1 MRDHMTLK
9 EVSTLLNLSIYQT
22 RLFLKEASIQKI
34 GINNSKEV
42 IYDTNI
48 INNLRDILEKR
59 YKDNCSNKYTPKE
72 LISLGCTGHDRA
84 MLKSEPTTL
93 FDRYKNFTGVT
104 YFYDK
109 SEVNAYLASKNN
121 SCELLALSQI
131 MELVGFKTPEQLER
145 ALNDCKIRKE
155 KKGYSSFKYYKDS
168 DIKSFIDL
176 VEKRYSFNKANRLST
191 QQVRE
196 LGFSKLDRLRLQTY
210 KAEPLDRIKEYAG
223 VLAFYDKDEVEEKLQ
238 HKDFLTRTICEK
250 EARKYLGFTNS
261 KKFKKVIKEYG
272 IPLTSNGKYEIIY
285 YDKSSIS
292 SLKNIIDENY
302 EHNLETKITGDQIR
316 DLGYSRNLIRKLTSI
331 RTRPVDNVYKFANA
345 FIFYDKKQFL
355 SLTKTKNDLT
365 EYYTPVKLTE
375 YYTSVELT
383 ELLDIPNNINRYM
396 AQFNIS
402 PIKIP
407 PSRQNYWPKGEI
419 DDFVK
424 RRTDLYNYYDS
435 NYYLISDVEHLL
447 GYDISKFYRI
457 CSDLNIPL
465 ISEELPIEVK
475 FKKFYN
481 FHLVFPKDK
490 INTII
495 ARIHGQHRQITEDNR
510 TVALEPVNVIQH
522 DLNITPE
529 SWDSFQMSEYLGD
542 GKDVPITGEVKK
554 KFLPTKTNHSTTVSG
569 PINVIQHDPNTV
581 SRIKNSLQVLGHLE
595 DEKITQIIE
604 EITNY
609 PMPSVNG
616 KIKNIISEKD
626 LIAKLDY
633 SKKQFDENKENF
645 QIHKFEH
652 GNINYYLLEDC
663 SNLLKKLYEEQ
674 NNLLGLNYTFAK
686 AIVKVPCTVLN
697 KNREKLQIPSHLR
710 FGRLKKLRTVYP
722 KKGIDGYL
730 KSLKASNLIEQYKN
744 ELEYTTL
751 PDKIFLK
758 TVKEL
763 DIHFSNLVKDTEKAW
778 HNFVSKKLL
787 SSNGNIKTI
796 KKLFVRFIKI
806 TELLQSTLISK
817 EIMDMTSNEI
827 NFVFLN
833 NKVPGT
839 YKEVLYGF
847 FNHLLLSFPNCKYL
861 VSKLNNPHAEKKERL
876 VNSQNNKQIYSTK
889 EFLTLLDYVKDIKLH
904 KDNAIS
910 EYKVKSIDGMKGN
923 YESIWF
929 YVMLHLNNGWRS
941 NDFIEKIP
949 RIPLSIP
956 VQDYKSFENHN
967 LTELEATKII
977 WELTSNL
984 MNVYHNK
991 NGKKAYFFISE
1002 DMVLPVANAIVLCE
1016 LNAQM
1021 ADSKRNNLIDLG
1033 NSNELTVSMHDKFF
1047 KTFPI
1052 NNFKFKSLKA
1062 NSTFITFV
1070 NSILKQKTNRNP
1082 LEITKFIRNHDSLD
1096 TTNRYVHVNE
1106 EHLNKISKQLFD
1118 KGYFGYTY
1126 DYLKQIVIGESQNSS
1141 IENNEK
1147 NLLATVFGDIYK
1159 VENFSIMLNAI
1170 EEQRKPLYE
1179 FVQNLS
1185 GEQQKELLDLINMNQ
1200 LPAKDSFWQCI
1211 LGDCLFLDRKCNSC
1225 PFAIPHF
1232 YVLTKTVYNL
1242 NDLIPK
1248 LEQIKNISYKGE
1260 KVRLANLLYKNLS
1273 LISAAK
1279 KQFGESVL
1287 SSFLGKDYSDFLNN
1301 IRSLESINEN
1311 LTIGGT

>member
-1 MRDHMTLK
+1 MTLR
-9 EVSTLLNLSIYQT
+9 EVSTLLHLSINQT
-22 RLFLKEASIQKI
+22 RLFLKDASIQKV
-34 GINNSKEV
+34 GINNAKEA
-42 IYDTNI
+42 IFDTNI

-59 YKDNCSNKYTPKE
+59 YQDNYSNKYTPKE
-72 LISLGCTGHDRA
+72 IIMLGCTSYDRVI
-84 MLKSEPTTL
+84 LKSEPTTL
-93 FDRYKNFTGVT
+93 FDRYKNFAGVSF
-104 YFYDK
+104 FYDK
-109 SEVNAYLASKNN
+109 LEVNAFLASKKN

-131 MELVGFKTPEQLER
+131 MELVGFKTPKQLER
-145 ALNDCKIRKE
+145 ALNDCKIKE
-155 KKGYSSFKYYKDS
+155 VKKGHSSFKYYKDS
-168 DIKSFIDL
+168 DIRFFIDL
-176 VEKRYSFNKANRLST
+176 VKKRYSFNKANRLST
-191 QQVRE
+191 KEVRD

-210 KAEPLDRIKEYAG
+210 KAEPLDRINEYAG
-223 VLAFYDKDEVEEKLQ
+223 VLAFYNKDEVGEKLQ
-238 HKDFLTRTICEK
+238 LKDFLTHTICEK
-250 EARKYLGFTNS
+250 EAREYLGFTNF

-272 IPLTSNGKYEIIY
+272 IPSTSNGKYEIIY
-285 YDKSSIS
+285 YNKSSIN

-316 DLGYSRNLIRKLTSI
+316 DLGYSRNLIRRLTSI

-365 EYYTPVKLTE
+365 K
-375 YYTSVELT
+375 YYTSVELM

-396 AQFNIS
+396 EKFNIS

-407 PSRQNYWPKGEI
+407 PSRQNYWSKSEI
-419 DDFVK
+419 DGFIK

-447 GYDISKFYRI
+447 GYDINKFYRI

-465 ISEELPIEVK
+465 ISEKLPIEVK

-495 ARIHGQHRQITEDNR
+495 ARINNQDRQITEENR
-510 TVALEPVNVIQH
+510 HAVLESVNVIQ
-522 DLNITPE
+522 NGP
-529 SWDSFQMSEYLGD
+529 S
-542 GKDVPITGEVKK
+542 
-554 KFLPTKTNHSTTVSG
+554 TVSK
-569 PINVIQHDPNTV
+569 
-581 SRIKNSLQVLGHLE
+581 IKNSLQVLGHLE
-595 DEKITQIIE
+595 DKKITQIIE

-609 PMPSVNG
+609 PILSVNG
-616 KIKNIISEKD
+616 EIKTIISEKD

-633 SKKQFDENKENF
+633 SRKQFDENKENF
-645 QIHKFEH
+645 QIHKFEYR
-652 GNINYYLLEDC
+652 NINYYLKEDC
-663 SNLLKKLYEEQ
+663 SNLLKKLYQEQ
-674 NNLLGLNYTFAK
+674 KKFLGINYTITE
-686 AIVKVPCTVLN
+686 AIAKVPGAALN
-697 KNREKLQIPSHLR
+697 LNGKKVQIPSHLR
-710 FGRLKKLRTVYP
+710 FGRLKNIKTVYS
-722 KKGIDGYL
+722 KEVIDNYL
-730 KSLKASNLIEQYKN
+730 KSLKVSNLMEKYKN
-744 ELEYTTL
+744 ELKYTTL
-751 PDKIFLK
+751 PGEILLK
-758 TVKEL
+758 AIKEL
-763 DIHFSNLVKDTEKAW
+763 DLHFSNSVKETETVW
-778 HNFVSKKLL
+778 HNFASKKLL

-806 TELLQSTLISK
+806 TELLQMTLISK

-833 NKVPGT
+833 NRVPGT
-839 YKEVLYGF
+839 YKEVLYSF
-847 FNHLLLSFPNCKYL
+847 FNHLLLRFSNCNYS
-861 VSKLNNPHAEKKERL
+861 VSELNNPHAEKKERL
-876 VNSQNNKQIYSTK
+876 ANSQHNKQIYSTN
-889 EFLTLLDYVKDIKLH
+889 EFLTLLDYVKEIKFH

-910 EYKVKSIDGMKGN
+910 EYKAKSMDGTKGN
-923 YESIWF
+923 YESIWL

-967 LTELEATKII
+967 LTVDEATKVI

-1002 DMVLPVANAIVLCE
+1002 DMMLPVANAIILCE
-1016 LNAQM
+1016 LKAQM

-1033 NSNELTVSMHDKFF
+1033 NSNELTSSMHDKFF

-1082 LEITKFIRNHDSLD
+1082 LEITKFIRNHDSID
-1096 TTNRYVHVNE
+1096 TTNRYVHLDE

-1126 DYLKQIVIGESQNSS
+1126 DYLKQIVIGEPQNNS

-1159 VENFSIMLNAI
+1159 VESFSIMLNAI
-1170 EEQRKPLYE
+1170 EEQRKPLYD

-1185 GEQQKELLDLINMNQ
+1185 GDQQKEIFDLINMNQ
-1200 LPAKDSFWQCI
+1200 LPGKDSFWQCI
-1211 LGDCLFLDRKCNSC
+1211 LGDCLYLDRKCNSC

-1242 NDLIPK
+1242 NNLIPK
-1248 LEQIKNISYKGE
+1248 LEQIQNISYKGE
-1260 KVRLANLLYKNLS
+1260 KVRLTYLLYKNLS

-1287 SSFLGKDYSDFLNN
+1287 SSFLGKEYSDFLNN
-1301 IRSLESINEN
+1301 IRSLGGINEN